1 MDDDFFDGDI
11 LGMYNDDDC
20 TGDSFD
26 DECCDI
32 DDEISGEDDTD
43 FDDAVGDE
51 LDDVE
56 SEADGLGQIIG
67 VSDAVILGSMI
78 AGSAYE
84 DAIAQNNRL
93 RMLSSKDKGKE

>member
-11 LGMYNDDDC
+11 LGMCNDDDC

-26 DECCDI
+26 DECCDT
-32 DDEISGEDDTD
+32 DDEISGGDDAD

-51 LDDVE
+51 FENVE
-56 SEADGLGQIIG
+56 SEADVLGQIIG
-67 VSDAVILGSMI
+67 VSEAVILGSMI

-93 RMLSSKDKGKE
+93 RLLNSRSKK